1 MSDFLIAFLI
11 AVTFIIGFWTGV
23 DWYRRKII
31 QEAINGKTE

>member
-1 MSDFLIAFLI
+1 MNDFVIAFSI

-31 QEAINGKTE
+31 QEAIDGKVK